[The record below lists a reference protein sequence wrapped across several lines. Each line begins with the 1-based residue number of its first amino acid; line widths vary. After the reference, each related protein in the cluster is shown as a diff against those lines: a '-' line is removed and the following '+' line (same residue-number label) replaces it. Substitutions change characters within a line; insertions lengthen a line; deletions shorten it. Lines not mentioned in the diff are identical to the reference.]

1 MQFEAPIACSVPSRS
16 IPFGFLF
23 HSSFSRV
30 QARVKEQDHREHTES
45 VSSPTILSKV
55 EYFRSSRTSAE
66 INKSFPSASPFKIV
80 YLYLGE
86 LYKYISFLS
95 LPLPRERV
103 SPLWFTT
110 SY

>member
-55 EYFRSSRTSAE
+55 EYFRSSRTSNSIAE
-66 INKSFPSASPFKIV
+66 INNSFPSASPFKIV

-95 LPLPRERV
+95 DLAFAP
-103 SPLWFTT
+103 
-110 SY
+110 